1 MWRYDTLNQTRMS
14 NRMAV
19 AGHGG
24 YGGDAHFTLL
34 VGGIMSDSSTRKQC
48 KKINAELDAMLKKAK
63 KKPMAVRVKK
73 ETQPVTLS
81 FTDNLSA
88 KLTAYWQRVR
98 QTWGM

>member
-1 MWRYDTLNQTRMS
+1 
-14 NRMAV
+14 
-19 AGHGG
+19 
-24 YGGDAHFTLL
+24 
-34 VGGIMSDSSTRKQC
+34 MSDSSTRKQC
-48 KKINAELDAMLKKAK
+48 KKINKEIDDLLKAAK

-73 ETQPVTLS
+73 GDESVALS